1 MQEVRGNMHD
11 VLSENQIRDD
21 EKDKRYLFQL
31 QNRYLALS
39 LLTGF
44 IASVH

>member
-1 MQEVRGNMHD
+1 MQEIQGHMDD
-11 VLSENQIRDD
+11 VLSGNDLRDD
-21 EKDKRYLFQL
+21 EKDQRYFKL

-44 IASVH
+44 IASVY